1 MECDSF
7 DKEQC
12 FAMLQLALFIVIT
25 LRILSV
31 ASGFTIKDAIHVSCD
46 ESGWDIQ
53 VDMATL
59 RQADPGARA
68 SDIFLGENT
77 CTGIERQGVL
87 YFRQGL
93 RECRSTEAVYMLL
106 FSKCIYTS
114 SYIILN
120 Q

>member
-1 MECDSF
+1 
-7 DKEQC
+7 
-12 FAMLQLALFIVIT
+12 MLLLDLFLVIT
-25 LRILSV
+25 LSVLSV
-31 ASGFTIKDAIHVSCD
+31 ASRFIIKDAIHVSCD

-53 VDMATL
+53 VNMATL

-93 RECRSTEAVYMLL
+93 RECRSTEAVYLLL
-106 FSKCIYTS
+106 FSKCAYMPPA
-114 SYIILN
+114 ILF
-120 Q
+120 

>member
-1 MECDSF
+1 
-7 DKEQC
+7 
-12 FAMLQLALFIVIT
+12 MLQCDLIFLVIPHEFV
-25 LRILSV
+25 SA
-31 ASGFTIKDAIHVSCD
+31 ASRFTIKDAIHVSCD
-46 ESGWDIQ
+46 ESGWNIQ

-93 RECRSTEAVYMLL
+93 RECRSTEAVYFYQIWAFMSPRLL
-106 FSKCIYTS
+106 F
-114 SYIILN
+114 
-120 Q
+120 